1 MQIHE
6 LTTSKNTPL
15 DEGIVDAVKSG
26 YNKLAGGISGAKQG
40 VRLSRSNQQAQLL
53 ANKAFPIWK
62 TFAAQLRASIK
73 DPAKLQAFDNR
84 TDSVYEK
91 NLLAFVQKN
100 LLGGAYL
107 PNLTNKD
114 EILALVKQLSAPTIS
129 NPATTPA
136 ATPAATTP
144 AATTPAA
151 TTPPNQLTEA
161 LSPAQEK
168 ELFTQLV
175 TQGTLAQNVAA
186 GAGGQQ
192 PGNQPPGNQPPGN
205 QPLGNQ
211 TPGGDAR
218 SMVQGLQ
225 QVLASPTGGQISAA
239 QLQHI
244 GKVVT
249 AGFAGT
255 PNIKSTGNPGVDAL
269 LIAMGFQGI

>member
-6 LTTSKNTPL
+6 ITTSKNTSL

-26 YNKLAGGISGAKQG
+26 YNKLAGGIAGAKQG

-84 TDSVYEK
+84 TDGVYEK

-129 NPATTPA
+129 NPATI
-136 ATPAATTP
+136 
-144 AATTPAA
+144 
-151 TTPPNQLTEA
+151 PPNQLTEA

-192 PGNQPPGNQPPGN
+192 PGNQPPGN

>member
-6 LTTSKNTPL
+6 LTTSKNTSL

-26 YNKLAGGISGAKQG
+26 YNKLAGGIAGAKQG

-136 ATPAATTP
+136 AT
-144 AATTPAA
+144 TPAA

-192 PGNQPPGNQPPGN
+192 PGNQPPGN

>member
-26 YNKLAGGISGAKQG
+26 YNKLAGGIAGAKQG

-129 NPATTPA
+129 NP
-136 ATPAATTP
+136 
-144 AATTPAA
+144 ATTPAA

-269 LIAMGFQGI
+269 LLAMGFQGI

>member
-26 YNKLAGGISGAKQG
+26 YNKLTGGISGAKQG

-84 TDSVYEK
+84 TDGVYEK

-129 NPATTPA
+129 NPVT
-136 ATPAATTP
+136 TPAATTP

-151 TTPPNQLTEA
+151 TTPAATTPAATIPTNQLTEA

-175 TQGTLAQNVAA
+175 TQGTLAQNIAA
-186 GAGGQQ
+186 GSSGQQQGGQQ
-192 PGNQPPGNQPPGN
+192 QGGQQQGGQQGN
-205 QPLGNQ
+205 
-211 TPGGDAR
+211 AR
-218 SMVQGLQ
+218 SIYPQLI
-225 QVLASPTGGQISAA
+225 QVLENAGVKPDT
-239 QLQHI
+239 LKNI
-244 GKVVT
+244 GKI
-249 AGFAGT
+249 ASQGFGT
-255 PNIKSTGNPGVDAL
+255 GSNQITSTGNPAVDAL
-269 LIAMGFQGI
+269 LLAMGFTGV

>member
-84 TDSVYEK
+84 TDGVYEK

-114 EILALVKQLSAPTIS
+114 EILALVKQLSAPTMS
-129 NPATTPA
+129 NPV
-136 ATPAATTP
+136 TTP

-151 TTPPNQLTEA
+151 TTPPTNQLTEA

-175 TQGTLAQNVAA
+175 TQGTLAQNIAA
-186 GAGGQQ
+186 GSSGQQQGGQQ
-192 PGNQPPGNQPPGN
+192 QGGQQGN
-205 QPLGNQ
+205 
-211 TPGGDAR
+211 AR
-218 SMVQGLQ
+218 SIYPQLI
-225 QVLASPTGGQISAA
+225 QVLENAGVKPDT
-239 QLQHI
+239 LKNI
-244 GKVVT
+244 GKI
-249 AGFAGT
+249 ASQGFGT
-255 PNIKSTGNPGVDAL
+255 GSNQITSTGNPAVDAL
-269 LIAMGFQGI
+269 LLAMGFTGV

>member
-40 VRLSRSNQQAQLL
+40 VRLSRSTQQAQLL

-62 TFAAQLRASIK
+62 TFAAQIRAGIK

-84 TDSVYEK
+84 TDGVYEK

-129 NPATTPA
+129 NPATTPP
-136 ATPAATTP
+136 ATI
-144 AATTPAA
+144 
-151 TTPPNQLTEA
+151 PPNQLTEA

-186 GAGGQQ
+186 GAGEQH
-192 PGNQPPGNQPPGN
+192 PGNQPPGNQP
-205 QPLGNQ
+205 
-211 TPGGDAR
+211 PGGDAR

>member
-26 YNKLAGGISGAKQG
+26 YNKLAGGIAGAKQG
-40 VRLSRSNQQAQLL
+40 IRLSRSNQQAQLL

-73 DPAKLQAFDNR
+73 DPVKLQAFDNR
-84 TDSVYEK
+84 TDGVYEK

-114 EILALVKQLSAPTIS
+114 EILALVKQLSSPAVATPA
-129 NPATTPA
+129 PATTPDN
-136 ATPAATTP
+136 TG
-144 AATTPAA
+144 
-151 TTPPNQLTEA
+151 QLTEA

-175 TQGTLAQNVAA
+175 TQGTLAQNIAA
-186 GAGGQQ
+186 GSSQQQGGQQ
-192 PGNQPPGNQPPGN
+192 Q
-205 QPLGNQ
+205 
-211 TPGGDAR
+211 GGQQSDDAR
-218 SMVQGLQ
+218 SIYPQLI
-225 QVLASPTGGQISAA
+225 QVLGTAGVKPDI
-239 QLQHI
+239 LKNI
-244 GKVVT
+244 GKI
-249 AGFAGT
+249 ASQGFAGGT
-255 PNIKSTGNPGVDAL
+255 NQIKSTGNPAVDAL
-269 LIAMGFQGI
+269 LLAMGFTGV

>member
-84 TDSVYEK
+84 TDGVYEK

-114 EILALVKQLSAPTIS
+114 EILALVKQLSAPTMS
-129 NPATTPA
+129 NPV
-136 ATPAATTP
+136 TTP

-151 TTPPNQLTEA
+151 TTPPTNQLTEA

-175 TQGTLAQNVAA
+175 TQGTLAQNIAA
-186 GAGGQQ
+186 GSSGQQQGGQQ
-192 PGNQPPGNQPPGN
+192 QGGQQQGGQQGN
-205 QPLGNQ
+205 
-211 TPGGDAR
+211 AR
-218 SMVQGLQ
+218 SIYPQLI
-225 QVLASPTGGQISAA
+225 QVLENAGVKPDT
-239 QLQHI
+239 LKNI
-244 GKVVT
+244 GKI
-249 AGFAGT
+249 ASQGFGT
-255 PNIKSTGNPGVDAL
+255 GSNQITSTGNPAVDAL
-269 LIAMGFQGI
+269 LLAMGFTGV

>member
-84 TDSVYEK
+84 TDGVYEK

-129 NPATTPA
+129 NPV

-151 TTPPNQLTEA
+151 TTPLNQLAEA
-161 LSPAQEK
+161 LSPSQEK

-175 TQGTLAQNVAA
+175 TQGTLAQNIAA
-186 GAGGQQ
+186 GSGGQQ
-192 PGNQPPGNQPPGN
+192 QGGQQQGGQQQGGQQGN
-205 QPLGNQ
+205 
-211 TPGGDAR
+211 AR
-218 SMVQGLQ
+218 SIYPQLI
-225 QVLASPTGGQISAA
+225 QVLENAGVKPDT
-239 QLQHI
+239 LKNI
-244 GKVVT
+244 GKI
-249 AGFAGT
+249 ASQGFGT
-255 PNIKSTGNPGVDAL
+255 GSNQITSTGNPAVDAL
-269 LIAMGFQGI
+269 LLAMGFTGV

>member
-6 LTTSKNTPL
+6 ITTSKNTSL

-40 VRLSRSNQQAQLL
+40 VRLSRSTQQAQLL

-62 TFAAQLRASIK
+62 TFAAQIRAGIK

-84 TDSVYEK
+84 TDGVYEK

-129 NPATTPA
+129 NPATTPP
-136 ATPAATTP
+136 ATI
-144 AATTPAA
+144 
-151 TTPPNQLTEA
+151 PPNQLTEA

-186 GAGGQQ
+186 GAGEQH
-192 PGNQPPGNQPPGN
+192 PGNQPPGNQP
-205 QPLGNQ
+205 
-211 TPGGDAR
+211 PGGDAR